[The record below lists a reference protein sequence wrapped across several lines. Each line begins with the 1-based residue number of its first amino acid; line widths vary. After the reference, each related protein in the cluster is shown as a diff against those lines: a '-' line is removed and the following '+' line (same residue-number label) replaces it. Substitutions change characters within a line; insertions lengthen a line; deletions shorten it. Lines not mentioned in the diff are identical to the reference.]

1 MNKRLK
7 SFLETEYKSKAQILD
22 DRIVEVQAPD
32 GELFQIITQVGRFV
46 DEEYKRY
53 YLHSLERIFD
63 ECFSDDKESM
73 TANIW
78 RSLQLNGLF
87 FMGMSSGNRQSE
99 RARIGGQIR
108 QLRQGKGMEAR
119 DLALLAGID
128 AANLSRIE
136 QGKYSVGLDIL
147 SRIVFVLGAHID
159 LVPNQ
164 VV

>member
-1 MNKRLK
+1 MDKQLK
-7 SFLETEYKSKAQILD
+7 KFLETEYKSKAQILD
-22 DRIVEVQAPD
+22 DRTVEVQAQD
-32 GELFQIITQVGRFV
+32 GELFQFISNVARYES
-46 DEEYKRY
+46 EETRLY
-53 YLHSLERIFD
+53 YLHLFEMAFD
-63 ECFSDDKESM
+63 KHFCDDKEMMS
-73 TANIW
+73 NSIW
-78 RSLQLNGLF
+78 RELNLLGVP
-87 FMGMSSGNRQSE
+87 FMGMSAGNRHRE
-99 RARIGGQIR
+99 RVRIGGQIR

-147 SRIVFVLGAHID
+147 SRIAFVLGAHID